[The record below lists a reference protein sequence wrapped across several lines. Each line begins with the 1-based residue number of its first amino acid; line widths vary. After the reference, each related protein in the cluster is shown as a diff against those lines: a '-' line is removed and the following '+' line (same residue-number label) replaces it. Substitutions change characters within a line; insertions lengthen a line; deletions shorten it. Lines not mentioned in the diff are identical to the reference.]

1 VHCGLRRLVVAVL
14 VGVLSC
20 QSSLAQNVQQPPK
33 QPLGRELFNQVQA
46 ELNAERAAAAALE
59 KVFEG
64 FPANCWRA
72 EMFGGKP
79 TIVRKDPERA
89 TVAVSCGITPDRK
102 AYDRFVKRA
111 EPILKKLAKET
122 ATVSL
127 RFRADSNVPGFRF
140 GLMPPAFGQA
150 STVPPNVQPG
160 DCVLVLDRSPA
171 FSERAIWKCYYFDK
185 SLEDSL
191 EAVAGRRVAP
201 RIRLLDANNK
211 PLAVDQSEIGS
222 GPYDGLRCVASL
234 TRVAV
239 NDGETTARRTVFF
252 VSPVLFVSRTR
263 GEDKPFSLGNLTFNF
278 PRVGASLPTDERIR
292 LVVTG
297 GRTDQRTFSLS
308 LDELKAL
315 DRVQC
320 DVVPVAE

>member
-1 VHCGLRRLVVAVL
+1 MHSALRPLVLAVFG
-14 VGVLSC
+14 GVFSC
-20 QSSLAQNVQQPPK
+20 PPLLAQNGQQPAK
-33 QPLGRELFNQVQA
+33 QPLGKELFKQVQA
-46 ELNAERAAAAALE
+46 ELNTEKAAAAALE

-72 EMFGGKP
+72 EVGKP
-79 TIVRKDPERA
+79 TVVRKDPERA
-89 TVAVSCGITPDRK
+89 TIAVSCTITPDRK
-102 AYDRFVKRA
+102 AYNQFVKRA

-127 RFRADSNVPGFRF
+127 RFRADTKLPGYRF
-140 GLMPPAFGQA
+140 GLMPAGFGHA
-150 STVPPNVQPG
+150 STVPPKVQPG

-171 FSERAIWKCYYFDK
+171 FSERAVWTCYFLDK
-185 SLEDSL
+185 NARETLEG
-191 EAVAGRRVAP
+191 VAGRRVSP

-222 GPYDGLRCVASL
+222 VPDDGLRYVASL

-239 NDGETTARRTVFF
+239 NDGGETTARRTVIF